1 MLIQILLSI
10 ILLASLW
17 LIWRRVRQAAVGRGV
32 AALWTLGALIGLVIT
47 WIPDV
52 ASRAADLFGVGR
64 GADLVVYLAL
74 LLLFLLVFQ
83 LYVSHVKLQ
92 RDLTELVRKDA
103 LKEEERV

>member
-1 MLIQILLSI
+1 MIQILLSI
-10 ILLASLW
+10 VLVASLW

-32 AALWTLGALIGLVIT
+32 AALWTLGAIAGLIVT

-52 ASRAADLFGVGR
+52 ASRAADFFGVGR

-74 LLLFLLVFQ
+74 LLLFGLVFQ

-92 RDLTELVRKDA
+92 RELTELVRKDA
-103 LKEEERV
+103 LKDL